1 MRWRLSHR
9 FDRDALPL
17 ANRHYNRQTHDSP
30 QFVPPGRCL
39 VLLAPMA
46 LALWVTSW
54 PQFSQHAWAG
64 AWMNTLFRNEGA
76 GLSSEL
82 IREAVA
88 ATRWRYG
95 RPPPLGMVTFVDAD
109 KVRSK
114 RDPGRCYLRAG
125 FRRVGETQGGLL
137 AFQMAPH
144 EMPEPEM
151 PMGAQM
157 ALALADRPATG
168 DDNG

>member
-1 MRWRLSHR
+1 
-9 FDRDALPL
+9 
-17 ANRHYNRQTHDSP
+17 
-30 QFVPPGRCL
+30 
-39 VLLAPMA
+39 
-46 LALWVTSW
+46 
-54 PQFSQHAWAG
+54 
-64 AWMNTLFRNEGA
+64 
-76 GLSSEL
+76 
-82 IREAVA
+82 
-88 ATRWRYG
+88 
-95 RPPPLGMVTFVDAD
+95 MVTFVDAD